1 MKTKNH
7 VLIATAVSAA
17 LLAGCVTVGPDYA
30 TPQTAPVTLQQAGA
44 ADYVADHPVATWW
57 SQFDD
62 PVLDQL
68 VRESLLANPD
78 VRIAVSRVDEARAV
92 FSERRWDLAPH
103 VTAGVEGTRTKQ
115 PVEGQGRV
123 ETDSYSAGFDAAWEL
138 DLFGR
143 VRRSAEAAHADLQA
157 QRNDLQAMQVTV
169 AAEVARNYFELRGT
183 QKRLDVARR
192 ILVSLGETQRLT
204 ESRFDLGAGS
214 QLEVQ
219 SSLAR
224 VKAVEAEVPLLETA
238 EGQSRHRLAVL
249 VGKRPGELDALL
261 APREAPAFAKALP
274 IGDTTE
280 LLRQRPD
287 VRAAERRLA
296 AATARVGVATA
307 DLFPRV
313 SLSGFLGFTAARGS
327 QLGSSAANA
336 WALGPSITWAAFDLG
351 SVRAR
356 LRGAEAEADG
366 ALAQYEQQ
374 VLLALEESENAFSD
388 YGKRQQR
395 LISLIRQSESSRKA
409 ADLAEIRY
417 REGTV
422 DFLVLLDAQRERL
435 AAEDAQAQGEVERV
449 GDVEDVVGEQR
460 PVFTVLAIGVG
471 GRTDIGHAVK
481 RGESGNDVRT
491 RSPGRRGQS
500 GRTDARRDAHRAQ
513 SL

>member
-1 MKTKNH
+1 M
-7 VLIATAVSAA
+7 VIRPLVIAVASVV
-17 LLAGCVTVGPDYA
+17 LAGCVTVGPDYVA
-30 TPQTAPVTLQQAGA
+30 PQTAPATLQHA
-44 ADYVADHPVATWW
+44 AAAEYVADHPVATWW

-78 VRIAVSRVDEARAV
+78 VRIAVARVDEARAV

-157 QRNDLQAMQVTV
+157 QRNDLQAAQVTV

-224 VKAVEAEVPLLETA
+224 VKAVEAEVPSLETA

-313 SLSGFLGFTAARGS
+313 SLRGFVGFLSGGWGNLFDGDNR
-327 QLGSSAANA
+327 A
-336 WALGPSITWAAFDLG
+336 WQATPSISWAAFDMG

-356 LRGAEAEADG
+356 LRASEAQADG
-366 ALAQYEQQ
+366 VAAQYEKT
-374 VLLALEESENAFSD
+374 VLGALEDTENALLS
-388 YGKRQQR
+388 YAKQQAQLKFR
-395 LISLIRQSESSRKA
+395 MEQSVA
-409 ADLAEIRY
+409 ARRAAELAEVRY
-417 REGTV
+417 RAGSS
-422 DFLVLLDAQRERL
+422 DFLTLLDAQRTQL
-435 AAEDAQAQGEVERV
+435 AADDALAQAEAGVNV
-449 GDVEDVVGEQR
+449 GVVAIYKSLGGWGEQDVA
-460 PVFTVLAIGVG
+460 PALA
-471 GRTDIGHAVK
+471 
-481 RGESGNDVRT
+481 
-491 RSPGRRGQS
+491 
-500 GRTDARRDAHRAQ
+500 AQ
-513 SL
+513 P

>member
-1 MKTKNH
+1 MVIRSLTLG
-7 VLIATAVSAA
+7 VAAA
-17 LLAGCVTVGPDYA
+17 LLAGCVTVGPAYTA
-30 TPQTAPVTLQQAGA
+30 PQTAPAALQHAASAG
-44 ADYVADHPVATWW
+44 YVADHPVATWW
-57 SQFDD
+57 GQFDD

-68 VRESLLANPD
+68 VRDSLLANPD
-78 VRIAVSRVDEARAV
+78 VRIAISRVNEARAV
-92 FSERRWDLAPH
+92 FSERRLDLAPH

-143 VRRSAEAAHADLQA
+143 VRRNTEAAHADLQA
-157 QRNDLQAMQVTV
+157 QRNDLQAAQVSV

-183 QKRLDVARR
+183 QKRLEVARR
-192 ILVSLGETQRLT
+192 ILETLGDTQRLT

-224 VKAVEAEVPLLETA
+224 VRAVEADVPALEA
-238 EGQSRHRLAVL
+238 SEGQSRHRLAVL

-313 SLSGFLGFTAARGS
+313 SLRGFIGFLSGGWGNLVSGDNR
-327 QLGSSAANA
+327 A
-336 WALGPSITWAAFDLG
+336 WQVTPSISWAAFDMG

-356 LRGAEAEADG
+356 LRASEAQADG
-366 ALAQYEQQ
+366 VAAQYEKT
-374 VLLALEESENAFSD
+374 VLGALEETENALLS
-388 YGKRQQR
+388 YAKQQAQLKFR
-395 LISLIRQSESSRKA
+395 LEQSVA
-409 ADLAEIRY
+409 ARRAAELAEVRY
-417 REGTV
+417 RAGSS
-422 DFLVLLDAQRERL
+422 DFLTLLDAQRTQL
-435 AAEDAQAQGEVERV
+435 AADDALAQAEAGVNV
-449 GDVEDVVGEQR
+449 GVVAIYKSLGGWGEQDVA
-460 PVFTVLAIGVG
+460 PALA
-471 GRTDIGHAVK
+471 
-481 RGESGNDVRT
+481 
-491 RSPGRRGQS
+491 
-500 GRTDARRDAHRAQ
+500 AQ
-513 SL
+513 P

>member
-1 MKTKNH
+1 MVIRSLTLG
-7 VLIATAVSAA
+7 VAAA
-17 LLAGCVTVGPDYA
+17 LLAGCVTVGPDYTA
-30 TPQTAPVTLQQAGA
+30 PQTAPAALQHAASAG
-44 ADYVADHPVATWW
+44 YVADHPVATWW
-57 SQFDD
+57 GQFDD

-68 VRESLLANPD
+68 VRDSLLANPD
-78 VRIAVSRVDEARAV
+78 VRIAISRVNEARAV
-92 FSERRWDLAPH
+92 FSERRLDLAPH

-143 VRRSAEAAHADLQA
+143 VRRNTEAAHADLQA
-157 QRNDLQAMQVTV
+157 QRNDLQAAQVSV

-183 QKRLDVARR
+183 QKRLEVARR
-192 ILVSLGETQRLT
+192 ILQTLGDTQRLT

-224 VKAVEAEVPLLETA
+224 VRAVEADVPALEA
-238 EGQSRHRLAVL
+238 SEGQSRHRLAVL

-313 SLSGFLGFTAARGS
+313 SLRGFIGFLSGGWGNLVSGDNR
-327 QLGSSAANA
+327 A
-336 WALGPSITWAAFDLG
+336 WQVTPSISWAAFDMG

-356 LRGAEAEADG
+356 LRASEAQADG
-366 ALAQYEQQ
+366 VAAQYEKT
-374 VLLALEESENAFSD
+374 VLGALEETENALLS
-388 YGKRQQR
+388 YAKQQAQLKFR
-395 LISLIRQSESSRKA
+395 LEQSVA
-409 ADLAEIRY
+409 ARRAAELAEVRY
-417 REGTV
+417 RAGSS
-422 DFLVLLDAQRERL
+422 DFLTLLDAQRTQL
-435 AAEDAQAQGEVERV
+435 AADDALAQAEAGVNV
-449 GDVEDVVGEQR
+449 GVVAIYKSLGGWGEQDVA
-460 PVFTVLAIGVG
+460 PALA
-471 GRTDIGHAVK
+471 
-481 RGESGNDVRT
+481 
-491 RSPGRRGQS
+491 
-500 GRTDARRDAHRAQ
+500 AQ
-513 SL
+513 P

>member
-1 MKTKNH
+1 M
-7 VLIATAVSAA
+7 VIRPLVIAVASVV
-17 LLAGCVTVGPDYA
+17 LAGCVTVGPDYVA
-30 TPQTAPVTLQQAGA
+30 PQTAPAALQQAGTV
-44 ADYVADHPVATWW
+44 DYVADHPVATWW

-68 VRESLLANPD
+68 VRGALIANLD
-78 VRIAVSRVDEARAV
+78 VRIAVSRVNEARAV
-92 FSERRWDLAPH
+92 FSERRLDLAPH
-103 VTAGVEGTRTKQ
+103 VTMGVEGTRTKQ

-138 DLFGR
+138 DLFGS
-143 VRRSAEAAHADLQA
+143 VRRSTEAAHADLQA

-192 ILVSLGETQRLT
+192 ILKTLGETQRLT

-224 VKAVEAEVPLLETA
+224 VRAVEADVPLLEA
-238 EGQSRHRLAVL
+238 VEGQSRHRLAVL
-249 VGKRPGELDALL
+249 AGKRPGELDSLL
-261 APREAPAFAKALP
+261 APRPAPAFAKALP

-313 SLSGFLGFTAARGS
+313 SLRGFIGFLSGGWGNLVNGDNR
-327 QLGSSAANA
+327 A
-336 WALGPSITWAAFDLG
+336 WQVTPSISWAAFDMG

-356 LRGAEAEADG
+356 LRASEAQADG
-366 ALAQYEQQ
+366 VAAQYEKA
-374 VLLALEESENAFSD
+374 VLGALEETENALLS
-388 YGKRQQR
+388 YAKQQAQLKLR
-395 LISLIRQSESSRKA
+395 LEQSVA
-409 ADLAEIRY
+409 ARRAAELAEVRY
-417 REGTV
+417 RAGSS
-422 DFLVLLDAQRERL
+422 DFLTLLDAQRTQL
-435 AAEDAQAQGEVERV
+435 AADDALAQAEAGVNVGVVAIYKSLGGWGEQ
-449 GDVEDVVGEQR
+449 DVV
-460 PVFTVLAIGVG
+460 PALA
-471 GRTDIGHAVK
+471 
-481 RGESGNDVRT
+481 
-491 RSPGRRGQS
+491 
-500 GRTDARRDAHRAQ
+500 AQ
-513 SL
+513 P

>member
-1 MKTKNH
+1 M
-7 VLIATAVSAA
+7 VIRALVIGVATA
-17 LLAGCVTVGPDYA
+17 LLAGCVTVGPDYVA
-30 TPQTAPVTLQQAGA
+30 PQTAPATLQQAGA
-44 ADYVADHPVATWW
+44 VDYVADHPVATWW

-68 VRESLLANPD
+68 VRESLLANLD
-78 VRIAVSRVDEARAV
+78 VRIAVSRVNEARAV
-92 FSERRWDLAPH
+92 FSERRLDLAPH
-103 VTAGVEGTRTKQ
+103 VTMGVEGTRSKQ

-183 QKRLDVARR
+183 QKRLDVSRR
-192 ILVSLGETQRLT
+192 ILQTLGETQRLT

-224 VKAVEAEVPLLETA
+224 VRAVEAEVPMLEAA

-249 VGKRPGELDALL
+249 VGQRPGELDTLL
-261 APREAPAFAKALP
+261 VPREAPAFAKALP

-296 AATARVGVATA
+296 SATARVGVATA

-313 SLSGFLGFTAARGS
+313 SLRGFIGFLSGGWGNLVNGDNR
-327 QLGSSAANA
+327 A
-336 WALGPSITWAAFDLG
+336 WQVTPSISWSAFDMG
-351 SVRAR
+351 SVLAR
-356 LRGAEAEADG
+356 LRASEAQADG
-366 ALAQYEQQ
+366 VAAQYEKT
-374 VLLALEESENAFSD
+374 VLGALEETENALRS
-388 YGKRQQR
+388 YAKQQAQLKLR
-395 LISLIRQSESSRKA
+395 LEQSVA
-409 ADLAEIRY
+409 ARRAAELAEVRY
-417 REGTV
+417 RAGSS
-422 DFLVLLDAQRERL
+422 DFLTLLDAQRTQL
-435 AAEDAQAQGEVERV
+435 AADDALAQAEAGVNV
-449 GDVEDVVGEQR
+449 GVVAIYKSLGGWGEQDVA
-460 PVFTVLAIGVG
+460 PALA
-471 GRTDIGHAVK
+471 AL
-481 RGESGNDVRT
+481 
-491 RSPGRRGQS
+491 P
-500 GRTDARRDAHRAQ
+500 
-513 SL
+513 

>member
-1 MKTKNH
+1 M
-7 VLIATAVSAA
+7 VIRPLVIAVASVV
-17 LLAGCVTVGPDYA
+17 LAGCVTVGPDYVA
-30 TPQTAPVTLQQAGA
+30 PQTAPAALQQAGTV
-44 ADYVADHPVATWW
+44 DYVADHPVATWW

-68 VRESLLANPD
+68 VREALNANLD
-78 VRIAVSRVDEARAV
+78 VRIAVSRVNEARAV
-92 FSERRWDLAPH
+92 FSERRLDLAPH
-103 VTAGVEGTRTKQ
+103 VTMGVEGTRTKQ

-143 VRRSAEAAHADLQA
+143 VRRSTEAAHADLQA

-183 QKRLDVARR
+183 QQRLDVARR
-192 ILVSLGETQRLT
+192 ILKTLGETQRLT

-224 VKAVEAEVPLLETA
+224 VRAVEADVPLLEA
-238 EGQSRHRLAVL
+238 VEGQSRHRLAVL
-249 VGKRPGELDALL
+249 AGKRPGELDSLL
-261 APREAPAFAKALP
+261 APRPAPAFAKALP

-313 SLSGFLGFTAARGS
+313 SLRGFIGFLSGGWGNLVNGDNR
-327 QLGSSAANA
+327 A
-336 WALGPSITWAAFDLG
+336 WQVTPSISWAAFDMG

-356 LRGAEAEADG
+356 LRASEAQADG
-366 ALAQYEQQ
+366 VAAQYEKA
-374 VLLALEESENAFSD
+374 VLGALEETENALLS
-388 YGKRQQR
+388 YAKQQAQLKLR
-395 LISLIRQSESSRKA
+395 LEQSVA
-409 ADLAEIRY
+409 ARRAAELAEVRY
-417 REGTV
+417 RAGSS
-422 DFLVLLDAQRERL
+422 DFLTLLDAQRTQL
-435 AAEDAQAQGEVERV
+435 AADDALAQAEAGVNVGVVAIYKSLGGWGEQ
-449 GDVEDVVGEQR
+449 DVV
-460 PVFTVLAIGVG
+460 PALA
-471 GRTDIGHAVK
+471 
-481 RGESGNDVRT
+481 
-491 RSPGRRGQS
+491 
-500 GRTDARRDAHRAQ
+500 AQ
-513 SL
+513 P

>member
-1 MKTKNH
+1 M
-7 VLIATAVSAA
+7 VIRPLVIGIASVV
-17 LLAGCVTVGPDYA
+17 LAGCVTVGPDYTA
-30 TPQTAPVTLQQAGA
+30 PQTAPAALQHA
-44 ADYVADHPVATWW
+44 ASAEYVGDHPVAAWW

-157 QRNDLQAMQVTV
+157 QRNDLQAAQVTV

-224 VKAVEAEVPLLETA
+224 VKAVEAEVPLLEAA
-238 EGQSRHRLAVL
+238 EGQARHRLAVL

-313 SLSGFLGFTAARGS
+313 SLRGFVGFLSGGWGNLFNGDNR
-327 QLGSSAANA
+327 A
-336 WALGPSITWAAFDLG
+336 WQVTPSISWAAFDMG

-356 LRGAEAEADG
+356 LRASEAQADG
-366 ALAQYEQQ
+366 VAAQYEKT
-374 VLLALEESENAFSD
+374 VLGALEDTENALLS
-388 YGKRQQR
+388 YAKQQAQLKFR
-395 LISLIRQSESSRKA
+395 LEQSVA
-409 ADLAEIRY
+409 ARRAAELAEVRY
-417 REGTV
+417 RAGSS
-422 DFLVLLDAQRERL
+422 DFLTLLDAQRTQL
-435 AAEDAQAQGEVERV
+435 AADDALAQAEAGVNV
-449 GDVEDVVGEQR
+449 GVVAIYKSLGGWGEQDVA
-460 PVFTVLAIGVG
+460 PALA
-471 GRTDIGHAVK
+471 
-481 RGESGNDVRT
+481 
-491 RSPGRRGQS
+491 
-500 GRTDARRDAHRAQ
+500 AQ
-513 SL
+513 P

>member
-1 MKTKNH
+1 M
-7 VLIATAVSAA
+7 VIRPLVIAVASVV
-17 LLAGCVTVGPDYA
+17 LAGCVTVGPDYVA
-30 TPQTAPVTLQQAGA
+30 PQMAPATLQQAGA
-44 ADYVADHPVATWW
+44 VDYVADHPVATWW

-68 VRESLLANPD
+68 VREALIANLD
-78 VRIAVSRVDEARAV
+78 VRIAVSRVNEARAV
-92 FSERRWDLAPH
+92 FSERRLDLAPH
-103 VTAGVEGTRTKQ
+103 VTMGVEGTRTKQ

-143 VRRSAEAAHADLQA
+143 VRRSTEAAHADLQA

-183 QKRLDVARR
+183 QQRLDVARR
-192 ILVSLGETQRLT
+192 ILQTLGETQRLT

-224 VKAVEAEVPLLETA
+224 VRAVEADVPLLEA
-238 EGQSRHRLAVL
+238 VEGQSRHRLAVL

-261 APREAPAFAKALP
+261 APRPAPAFAKALP

-313 SLSGFLGFTAARGS
+313 SLRGFIGFLSGGWGNLVNGDNR
-327 QLGSSAANA
+327 A
-336 WALGPSITWAAFDLG
+336 WQVAPSISWAAFDMG

-356 LRGAEAEADG
+356 LRASEAQADG
-366 ALAQYEQQ
+366 VAAQYEKA
-374 VLLALEESENAFSD
+374 VLGALEETENALLS
-388 YGKRQQR
+388 YAKQQAQLKLR
-395 LISLIRQSESSRKA
+395 LEQSVA
-409 ADLAEIRY
+409 ARRAAELAEVRY
-417 REGTV
+417 RAGSS
-422 DFLVLLDAQRERL
+422 DFLTLLDAQRTQL
-435 AAEDAQAQGEVERV
+435 AADDALAQAEAGVNV
-449 GDVEDVVGEQR
+449 GVVAIYKSLGGWGEQDVA
-460 PVFTVLAIGVG
+460 PVLA
-471 GRTDIGHAVK
+471 
-481 RGESGNDVRT
+481 
-491 RSPGRRGQS
+491 
-500 GRTDARRDAHRAQ
+500 AQ
-513 SL
+513 P

>member
-1 MKTKNH
+1 M
-7 VLIATAVSAA
+7 VIRPLVAGIASV
-17 LLAGCVTVGPDYA
+17 LLAGCVTVGPDYVA
-30 TPQTAPVTLQQAGA
+30 PATAPVAVQNAVA
-44 ADYVADHPVATWW
+44 ADFRPNYPVATWW
-57 SQFDD
+57 GQFDD

-78 VRIAVSRVDEARAV
+78 MRIAVARVNEARAV

-115 PVEGQGRV
+115 PVEGEGRV

-143 VRRSAEAAHADLQA
+143 VRRGVEAAHADLQA
-157 QRNDLQAMQVTV
+157 QRNELQDAQVIV

-192 ILVSLGETQRLT
+192 ILLTLGETQRLT

-214 QLEVQ
+214 QLDVQ

-224 VKAVEAEVPLLETA
+224 VRAVEAEVPALEAA
-238 EGQSRHRLAVL
+238 EGRSRHRLAVL
-249 VGKRPGELDALL
+249 VGKRPGELDTLL

-280 LLRQRPD
+280 VLRQRPD

-313 SLSGFLGFTAARGS
+313 SLRGFIGFLSGGWGNLVDGDNR
-327 QLGSSAANA
+327 A
-336 WALGPSITWAAFDLG
+336 WQVTPSISWAAFDMG

-356 LRGAEAEADG
+356 LRATEAQADG
-366 ALAQYEQQ
+366 VAAEYEKTVLA
-374 VLLALEESENAFSD
+374 ALEDTENALLS
-388 YGKRQQR
+388 YAKQQAQLKLR
-395 LISLIRQSESSRKA
+395 LEQSVA
-409 ADLAEIRY
+409 ARRAAELAEVRY
-417 REGTV
+417 RAGSS
-422 DFLVLLDAQRERL
+422 DFLTLLDAQRTQL
-435 AAEDAQAQGEVERV
+435 AADDALAQAEAGVNV
-449 GDVEDVVGEQR
+449 GVVAIYKSLGGWGEQDVA
-460 PVFTVLAIGVG
+460 PALA
-471 GRTDIGHAVK
+471 
-481 RGESGNDVRT
+481 
-491 RSPGRRGQS
+491 
-500 GRTDARRDAHRAQ
+500 AQ
-513 SL
+513 P

>member
-1 MKTKNH
+1 M
-7 VLIATAVSAA
+7 VIRSLVIGVSTA
-17 LLAGCVTVGPDYA
+17 LLAGCVTVGPDYVA
-30 TPQTAPVTLQQAGA
+30 PQTAPATLQHA
-44 ADYVADHPVATWW
+44 ASTGYVADHPVATWW
-57 SQFDD
+57 GQFDD

-78 VRIAVSRVDEARAV
+78 VRIAIARVNEARAV
-92 FSERRWDLAPH
+92 FSERRLDLAPH

-143 VRRSAEAAHADLQA
+143 VRRNTEAAHADLQA
-157 QRNDLQAMQVTV
+157 QRNDLQAAQVTV

-183 QKRLDVARR
+183 QKRLEVARR
-192 ILVSLGETQRLT
+192 ILQTLGDTQRLT

-224 VKAVEAEVPLLETA
+224 VRAVEAEVPALEA
-238 EGQSRHRLAVL
+238 SEGQSRHRLAVL
-249 VGKRPGELDALL
+249 VGKRPGELDAVL

-274 IGDTTE
+274 IGDTTD

-313 SLSGFLGFTAARGS
+313 SLRGFIGFLSGGWGNLVNGDNR
-327 QLGSSAANA
+327 A
-336 WALGPSITWAAFDLG
+336 WQVTPSISWAAFDMG

-356 LRGAEAEADG
+356 LRASEAQADG
-366 ALAQYEQQ
+366 VAAHYEKT
-374 VLLALEESENAFSD
+374 VLGALEETENALLS
-388 YGKRQQR
+388 YAKQQTQLKFR
-395 LISLIRQSESSRKA
+395 LEQSVA
-409 ADLAEIRY
+409 ARRAAELAEVRY
-417 REGTV
+417 RAGSS
-422 DFLVLLDAQRERL
+422 DFLTLLDAQRTQL
-435 AAEDAQAQGEVERV
+435 AADDALAQAEAGVNV
-449 GDVEDVVGEQR
+449 GVVAIYKSLGGWGEQDVA
-460 PVFTVLAIGVG
+460 PALA
-471 GRTDIGHAVK
+471 
-481 RGESGNDVRT
+481 
-491 RSPGRRGQS
+491 
-500 GRTDARRDAHRAQ
+500 AQ
-513 SL
+513 P

>member
-1 MKTKNH
+1 
-7 VLIATAVSAA
+7 
-17 LLAGCVTVGPDYA
+17 
-30 TPQTAPVTLQQAGA
+30 
-44 ADYVADHPVATWW
+44 
-57 SQFDD
+57 
-62 PVLDQL
+62 
-68 VRESLLANPD
+68 
-78 VRIAVSRVDEARAV
+78 VSRVDEARAV

-157 QRNDLQAMQVTV
+157 QRNDLQAAQVTV

-313 SLSGFLGFTAARGS
+313 SLRGFVGFLSGGWGNLFNGDNRGW
-327 QLGSSAANA
+327 QAT
-336 WALGPSITWAAFDLG
+336 PSISWAAFDMG

-356 LRGAEAEADG
+356 LRASEAQADG
-366 ALAQYEQQ
+366 VAAQYEKT
-374 VLLALEESENAFSD
+374 VLGALEDTENALLS
-388 YGKRQQR
+388 YAKQQAQLKFR
-395 LISLIRQSESSRKA
+395 LEQSVA
-409 ADLAEIRY
+409 ARRAAELAEVRY
-417 REGTV
+417 RAGSS
-422 DFLVLLDAQRERL
+422 DFLTLLDAQRTQL
-435 AAEDAQAQGEVERV
+435 AADDALAQAEAGVNV
-449 GDVEDVVGEQR
+449 GVVAIYKSLGGWGEQDVA
-460 PVFTVLAIGVG
+460 PALA
-471 GRTDIGHAVK
+471 
-481 RGESGNDVRT
+481 
-491 RSPGRRGQS
+491 
-500 GRTDARRDAHRAQ
+500 AQ
-513 SL
+513 P

>member
-1 MKTKNH
+1 M
-7 VLIATAVSAA
+7 VIRSLVIGIATV

-30 TPQTAPVTLQQAGA
+30 APQTAPATLQQAGA
-44 ADYVADHPVATWW
+44 ADFVSASPVATWW

-68 VRESLLANPD
+68 VREALLANLD
-78 VRIAVSRVDEARAV
+78 LRIAVSRVNEARAV
-92 FSERRWDLAPH
+92 FSERRLDLAPH
-103 VTAGVEGTRTKQ
+103 VTMGVEGTRSKQ

-157 QRNDLQAMQVTV
+157 QRNDLQAVQVTV

-183 QKRLDVARR
+183 QKRLDVSRR
-192 ILVSLGETQRLT
+192 ILQTLGDTQRLT

-224 VKAVEAEVPLLETA
+224 VRAVEAEVPMLEAA

-249 VGKRPGELDALL
+249 VGKRPGELDAVLV
-261 APREAPAFAKALP
+261 PREAPAFAKALP

-313 SLSGFLGFTAARGS
+313 SLRGFIGFLSGGWGNLVNGDNR
-327 QLGSSAANA
+327 A
-336 WALGPSITWAAFDLG
+336 WQVTPSISWAAFDMG

-356 LRGAEAEADG
+356 LRASEAQSDG
-366 ALAQYEQQ
+366 VAAQYEKA
-374 VLLALEESENAFSD
+374 VLGALEETENALLS
-388 YGKRQQR
+388 YAKQQEQLKLR
-395 LISLIRQSESSRKA
+395 LEQSVA
-409 ADLAEIRY
+409 ARRAAELAEVRY
-417 REGTV
+417 RAGSS
-422 DFLVLLDAQRERL
+422 DFLTLLDAQRTQL
-435 AAEDAQAQGEVERV
+435 AADDALAQAEAGVNV
-449 GDVEDVVGEQR
+449 GVVTIYKSLGGWGEQDVA
-460 PVFTVLAIGVG
+460 PAI
-471 GRTDIGHAVK
+471 AAL
-481 RGESGNDVRT
+481 
-491 RSPGRRGQS
+491 P
-500 GRTDARRDAHRAQ
+500 
-513 SL
+513 

>member
-1 MKTKNH
+1 MVIRSLTLG
-7 VLIATAVSAA
+7 VAAA
-17 LLAGCVTVGPDYA
+17 LLAGCVTVGPDYTA
-30 TPQTAPVTLQQAGA
+30 PQTAPAALQHAASAG
-44 ADYVADHPVATWW
+44 YVADHPVATWW
-57 SQFDD
+57 GQFDD

-68 VRESLLANPD
+68 VRDSLLANPD
-78 VRIAVSRVDEARAV
+78 VRIAISRVNEARAV
-92 FSERRWDLAPH
+92 FSERRLDLAPH

-143 VRRSAEAAHADLQA
+143 VRRNTEAAHADLQA
-157 QRNDLQAMQVTV
+157 QRNDLQAAQVSV

-183 QKRLDVARR
+183 QKRLEVARR
-192 ILVSLGETQRLT
+192 ILQTLGDTQRLT

-224 VKAVEAEVPLLETA
+224 VRAVEADVPALEA
-238 EGQSRHRLAVL
+238 SEGQSRHRLAVL

-313 SLSGFLGFTAARGS
+313 SLRGFIGFLSGGWGNLVSGDNR
-327 QLGSSAANA
+327 A
-336 WALGPSITWAAFDLG
+336 WQVTPSISWAAFDMG

-356 LRGAEAEADG
+356 LRASEAQADG
-366 ALAQYEQQ
+366 VAAQYEKT
-374 VLLALEESENAFSD
+374 VLGALEETENALLS
-388 YGKRQQR
+388 YAKQQAQLKFR
-395 LISLIRQSESSRKA
+395 LEQSVA
-409 ADLAEIRY
+409 ARRAAELAEVRY
-417 REGTV
+417 RAGSS
-422 DFLVLLDAQRERL
+422 DFLPLLDAQRTQL
-435 AAEDAQAQGEVERV
+435 AADDALAQAEAGVNV
-449 GDVEDVVGEQR
+449 GVVAIYKSLGGWGEQDVA
-460 PVFTVLAIGVG
+460 PALA
-471 GRTDIGHAVK
+471 
-481 RGESGNDVRT
+481 
-491 RSPGRRGQS
+491 
-500 GRTDARRDAHRAQ
+500 AQ
-513 SL
+513 P